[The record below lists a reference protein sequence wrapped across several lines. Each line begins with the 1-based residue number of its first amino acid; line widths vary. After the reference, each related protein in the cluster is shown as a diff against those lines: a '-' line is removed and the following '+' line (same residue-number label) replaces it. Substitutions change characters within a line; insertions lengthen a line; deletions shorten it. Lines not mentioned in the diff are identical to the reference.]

1 MVRGAGSCLG
11 AGREVPP
18 VFEFHWPWAA
28 LLLPLPLLVPWIGHW
43 FWPERAE
50 RREETLEGQ
59 RVTLLHPQ
67 ISALE
72 AAFVARRPRPRLAGW
87 LYRALLYLLWIAL
100 VFALMRPQWMTPY
113 TEISSPGYD
122 LMIAVDASH
131 SMEAL
136 DFTVDGRPVNRMS
149 VVRGVMGRFIEG
161 REGDR
166 IGLVV
171 FGSQAFML
179 SPLSLDR
186 LAVRQALDGIV
197 PSVAGP
203 ATALGDAIALG
214 VVKLRERPEGSRV
227 MIVIADG
234 DNNAGRFAPAEA
246 AMVARQHGVR
256 IYVVGVGSEQEQIPI
271 LEEGVVRYRGDLT
284 MDEGTLKEIAAV
296 TGGAYF
302 RATDTRALEEI
313 STRISQLEK
322 TEAETRTAYLPKP
335 LYRWPLGIALLAL
348 LGLGLFPE
356 GRKRFMGRLAS
367 D

>member
-1 MVRGAGSCLG
+1 M
-11 AGREVPP
+11 
-18 VFEFHWPWAA
+18 FEFHWPWAA
-28 LLLPLPLLVPWIGHW
+28 LLLPVPLLLPWL
-43 FWPERAE
+43 WPARVQ

-59 RVTLLHPQ
+59 RVTLLHPHLLSLQ
-67 ISALE
+67 
-72 AAFVARRPRPRLAGW
+72 AAFTARRPRPRLAGW
-87 LYRALLYLLWIAL
+87 VYRALLYLLWIAL
-100 VFALMRPQWMTPY
+100 VVALMRPQWLTPH
-113 TEISSPGYD
+113 TEISTPGYD
-122 LMIAVDASH
+122 LMIAMDASH

-166 IGLVV
+166 VGLIV
-171 FGSQAFML
+171 FGSQAFVL

-197 PSVAGP
+197 PSVAGA

-234 DNNAGRFAPAEA
+234 DNNAGRFVPGEA
-246 AMVARQHGVR
+246 AALARLHGVR
-256 IYVVGVGSEQEQIPI
+256 IYVIGVGSEQDRIPI
-271 LEEGVVRYRGDLT
+271 LEEGVVRYRDDLT
-284 MDEGTLKEIAAV
+284 MDEGTLKRIAEL

-302 RATDTRALEEI
+302 RATDTGALEEI

-322 TEAETRTAYLPKP
+322 TEAQTRTAYLPRP

-356 GRKRFMGRLAS
+356 GRKRFVGRLAS

>member
-1 MVRGAGSCLG
+1 
-11 AGREVPP
+11 

-28 LLLPLPLLVPWIGHW
+28 LLLPLPLLLPWL
-43 FWPERAE
+43 WPTRAQQS
-50 RREETLEGQ
+50 EETLEGQ

-67 ISALE
+67 ITALQS
-72 AAFVARRPRPRLAGW
+72 AFVSRRPRPRLAGW
-87 LYRALLYLLWIAL
+87 LYRALLYLFWVAL
-100 VFALMRPQWMTPY
+100 VVALMRPQWLTPF
-113 TEISSPGYD
+113 TEISTPGYD

-161 REGDR
+161 RDGDR
-166 IGLVV
+166 VGLVV
-171 FGSQAFML
+171 FGSQAFVL

-234 DNNAGRFAPAEA
+234 DNNAGRFVPGEA
-246 AMVARQHGVR
+246 AAVARQYGVR

-271 LEEGVVRYRGDLT
+271 LEEGVVRYRDDLT
-284 MDEGTLKEIAAV
+284 MDEKTLQEIAEL

-322 TEAETRTAYLPKP
+322 TEAETRTAYLPRP

-356 GRKRFMGRLAS
+356 GRKRFIGRLANG
-367 D
+367 

>member
-1 MVRGAGSCLG
+1 M
-11 AGREVPP
+11 
-18 VFEFHWPWAA
+18 FDFHWPWAA
-28 LLLPLPLLVPWIGHW
+28 LLLPLPLLLPWV
-43 FWPERAE
+43 WPERGQ
-50 RREETLEGQ
+50 RPQETLEGQ

-67 ISALE
+67 IAALQS
-72 AAFVARRPRPRLAGW
+72 AFVARRPRPRLAGW

-100 VFALMRPQWMTPY
+100 VVALMRPQWLTPF
-113 TEISSPGYD
+113 TEISTPGYD

-161 REGDR
+161 RDGDR
-166 IGLVV
+166 VGLVV
-171 FGSQAFML
+171 FGSQAFVL
-179 SPLSLDR
+179 APLSLDR

-234 DNNAGRFAPAEA
+234 DNNAGRFAPGEA
-246 AMVARQHGVR
+246 AAVARQYGVR

-271 LEEGVVRYRGDLT
+271 LEEGVVRYRDDLT
-284 MDEGTLKEIAAV
+284 MDEKTLQEIAEL

-313 STRISQLEK
+313 SMRISQLEK
-322 TEAETRTAYLPKP
+322 TEAQTRTAFVPAP

-356 GRKRFMGRLAS
+356 GRKRVMGRVAS